1 MWIGSII
8 SDTESVYLLASLL
21 PMAFLRNLLAS
32 ILGTLLA
39 LGILFFMLLIFVSL
53 AGSTDQVQVKS
64 NSVLELDI
72 PYPVSEFSGYDS
84 EDPFSV
90 LFDPTLGL
98 NEIEKAIA
106 MAKTDSRIS
115 GISLNRSF
123 VMAGISQTRA
133 IREALLDFKQS
144 GKFVFAYADVFTQK
158 DYYLASAADSIFLN
172 PVGSLDFKGLAAEVL
187 YFGDFQDKTGMRM
200 EVVRHGKYKSAVEPF
215 LGNAM
220 SPENR
225 NQLEALLQGVW
236 TTLRNEIAL
245 SRTLDPEFL
254 DTIAGN
260 LEARL
265 PELALENG
273 LIDGVIYQDEFEQ
286 KLSVASGGGDIHP
299 NTISLTDY
307 LKYTKNKRRYK
318 GSDRIAVIYADG
330 EIIYG
335 QGGSGYID
343 PETMRE
349 SLRQVREDKKVK
361 AVVLRIN
368 SPGGS
373 ALSSELIWR
382 EIQELRKSK
391 PVVVSF
397 SDVAASGGYYIGV
410 GSDMI
415 FTEPTTITGSIGVFA
430 TIPNINGLVDKFGIN
445 AEQVGTHRQS
455 VDYSLFEPLSSDF
468 REVLREDIEKTYQIF
483 LSRVAE
489 GRNISISKADSL
501 AQGRVWNGADAVAL
515 GLADAMGG
523 MDAALKAAA
532 ELAGIESYRILSLP
546 HYKSGLEQ
554 LMDDLGATGAHA
566 GNEVLE
572 QALGEDG
579 LLLLQEMNRLK
590 KQKGVQARLPFQ
602 LKIN

>member
-1 MWIGSII
+1 M
-8 SDTESVYLLASLL
+8 
-21 PMAFLRNLLAS
+21 
-32 ILGTLLA
+32 
-39 LGILFFMLLIFVSL
+39 GILFFMLLIFVSL
-53 AGSTDQVQVKS
+53 AGSADQVQVKS
-64 NSVLELDI
+64 ESVLELDI

-98 NEIEKAIA
+98 NEIVKAIA
-106 MAKTDSRIS
+106 LAKSDDRIK

-133 IREALLDFKQS
+133 IRNALLDFKAS
-144 GKFVFAYADVFTQK
+144 GKFVYAYADVYTQK
-158 DYYLASAADSIFLN
+158 DYYLATAADSVFLN

-187 YFGDFQDKTGMRM
+187 YFGDFQDKSGIRM

-215 LGNAM
+215 LGNDM

-225 NQLEALLQGVW
+225 SQLKSLLQGVW
-236 TTLRNEIAL
+236 TSIRDEIAL
-245 SRTLDPEFL
+245 SRTLTSEFL
-254 DTIAGN
+254 DTVAGN
-260 LEARL
+260 LEGRL
-265 PELALENG
+265 PNLALENG
-273 LIDGVIYQDEFEQ
+273 LIDGVLYQDEFEQ
-286 KLSVASGGGDIHP
+286 KLAMATGRAGSKP
-299 NTISLTDY
+299 NTVSLTDY
-307 LKYTKNKRRYK
+307 LKYTKNKRRFK
-318 GSDRIAVIYADG
+318 GSDRIAVIYAEG

-335 QGGSGYID
+335 QGGSDFID

-382 EIQELRKSK
+382 EIQEVRKVK

-410 GSDMI
+410 ASDMI

-430 TIPNINGLVDKFGIN
+430 TIPNVNGLADKFGIN

-455 VDYSLFEPLSSDF
+455 VDYSLFEPLNDDF
-468 REVLREDIEKTYQIF
+468 REVLRSDIEITYNLF
-483 LSRVAE
+483 LTRVAE
-489 GRNISISKADSL
+489 GRDISVSRADSL
-501 AQGRVWNGADAVAL
+501 AQGRVWSGTDAVAL
-515 GLADAMGG
+515 GLADALGG
-523 MDAALKAAA
+523 LDDALSAAA
-532 ELAGIESYRILSLP
+532 DLAGIDSYRILSLP
-546 HYKSGLEQ
+546 QYKNGLEQ
-554 LMDDLGATGAHA
+554 LMDELGATATHS
-566 GNEVLE
+566 GNRAIE
-572 QALGEDG
+572 QVIGEDG
-579 LLLLQEMNRLK
+579 ILLLKEMQR
-590 KQKGVQARLPFQ
+590 QAQQQGVQARLPFQ

>member
-1 MWIGSII
+1 
-8 SDTESVYLLASLL
+8 
-21 PMAFLRNLLAS
+21 MAFLRNLLAS

-53 AGSTDQVQVKS
+53 AGSADQVQVKS
-64 NSVLELDI
+64 ESVLELDI

-98 NEIEKAIA
+98 NEIVKAIA
-106 MAKTDSRIS
+106 LAKSDDRIK

-133 IREALLDFKQS
+133 IRNALLDFKAS
-144 GKFVFAYADVFTQK
+144 GKFVYAYADVYTQK
-158 DYYLASAADSIFLN
+158 DYYLATAADSVFLN

-187 YFGDFQDKTGMRM
+187 YFGDFQDKSGIRM

-215 LGNAM
+215 LGNDM

-225 NQLEALLQGVW
+225 SQLKSLLQGVW
-236 TTLRNEIAL
+236 TSIRDEIAL
-245 SRTLDPEFL
+245 SRTLTSEFL
-254 DTIAGN
+254 DTVAGN
-260 LEARL
+260 LEGRL
-265 PELALENG
+265 PNLALENG
-273 LIDGVIYQDEFEQ
+273 LIDGVLYQDEFEQ
-286 KLSVASGGGDIHP
+286 KLAMATGRAGSKP
-299 NTISLTDY
+299 NTVSLTDY
-307 LKYTKNKRRYK
+307 LKYTKNKRRFK
-318 GSDRIAVIYADG
+318 GSDRIAVIYAEG

-335 QGGSGYID
+335 QGGSDFID

-382 EIQELRKSK
+382 EIQEVRKVK

-410 GSDMI
+410 ASDMI

-430 TIPNINGLVDKFGIN
+430 TIPNVNGLADKFGIN

-455 VDYSLFEPLSSDF
+455 VDYSLFEPLNDDF
-468 REVLREDIEKTYQIF
+468 REVLRSDIEITYNLF
-483 LSRVAE
+483 LTRVAE
-489 GRNISISKADSL
+489 GRDISVSRADSL
-501 AQGRVWNGADAVAL
+501 AQGRVWSGTDAVAL
-515 GLADAMGG
+515 GLADALGG
-523 MDAALKAAA
+523 LDDALSAAA
-532 ELAGIESYRILSLP
+532 NLAGIDSYRILSLP
-546 HYKSGLEQ
+546 QYKNGLEQ
-554 LMDDLGATGAHA
+554 LMDELGATATHS
-566 GNEVLE
+566 GNRAIE
-572 QALGEDG
+572 QVIGEDG
-579 LLLLQEMNRLK
+579 ILLLKEMQR
-590 KQKGVQARLPFQ
+590 QAQQQGIQARLPFQ
-602 LKIN
+602 FKIN

>member
-1 MWIGSII
+1 M
-8 SDTESVYLLASLL
+8 
-21 PMAFLRNLLAS
+21 
-32 ILGTLLA
+32 
-39 LGILFFMLLIFVSL
+39 GILFFMLLIFVSL
-53 AGSTDQVQVKS
+53 AGSADQVQVKS
-64 NSVLELDI
+64 ESVLELDI

-98 NEIEKAIA
+98 NEIVKAIA
-106 MAKTDSRIS
+106 LAKSDDRIK

-133 IREALLDFKQS
+133 IRNALLDFKAS
-144 GKFVFAYADVFTQK
+144 GKFVYAYADVYTQK
-158 DYYLASAADSIFLN
+158 DYYLASAADSVFLN

-187 YFGDFQDKTGMRM
+187 YFGDFQDKSGIRM

-215 LGNAM
+215 LGNDM

-225 NQLEALLQGVW
+225 SQLKSLLQGVW
-236 TTLRNEIAL
+236 TSIRDEIAL
-245 SRTLDPEFL
+245 SRTLTSEFL
-254 DTIAGN
+254 DTVAGN
-260 LEARL
+260 LEGRL
-265 PELALENG
+265 PNLALENG
-273 LIDGVIYQDEFEQ
+273 LIDGVLYQDEFEQ
-286 KLSVASGGGDIHP
+286 KLAMATGRAGSKP
-299 NTISLTDY
+299 NTVSLTDY
-307 LKYTKNKRRYK
+307 LKYTKNKRRFK
-318 GSDRIAVIYADG
+318 GSDRIAVIYAEG

-335 QGGSGYID
+335 QGGSDFID

-382 EIQELRKSK
+382 EIQEVRKVK

-410 GSDMI
+410 ASDMI

-430 TIPNINGLVDKFGIN
+430 TIPNVNGLADKFGIN

-455 VDYSLFEPLSSDF
+455 VDYSLFEPLNDDF
-468 REVLREDIEKTYQIF
+468 REVLRSDIEITYNLF
-483 LSRVAE
+483 LTRVAE
-489 GRNISISKADSL
+489 GRDISVSRADSL
-501 AQGRVWNGADAVAL
+501 AQGRVWSGTDAVAL
-515 GLADAMGG
+515 GLADALGG
-523 MDAALKAAA
+523 LDDALSAAA
-532 ELAGIESYRILSLP
+532 DMAGIDSYRILSLP
-546 HYKSGLEQ
+546 QYKNGLEQ
-554 LMDDLGATGAHA
+554 LMDELGATATHS
-566 GNEVLE
+566 GNRAIE
-572 QALGEDG
+572 QVIGEDG
-579 LLLLQEMNRLK
+579 ILLLKEMQR
-590 KQKGVQARLPFQ
+590 QAQQQGVQARLPFQ

>member
-1 MWIGSII
+1 M
-8 SDTESVYLLASLL
+8 
-21 PMAFLRNLLAS
+21 
-32 ILGTLLA
+32 
-39 LGILFFMLLIFVSL
+39 GILFFMLLIFVSL
-53 AGSTDQVQVKS
+53 AGSADQVQVKS
-64 NSVLELDI
+64 ESVLELDI

-98 NEIEKAIA
+98 NEIVKAIA
-106 MAKTDSRIS
+106 LAKSDDRIK

-133 IREALLDFKQS
+133 IRNALLDFKAS
-144 GKFVFAYADVFTQK
+144 GKFVYAYADVYTQK
-158 DYYLASAADSIFLN
+158 DYYLATAADSVFLN

-187 YFGDFQDKTGMRM
+187 YFGDFQDKSGIRM

-215 LGNAM
+215 LGNDM

-225 NQLEALLQGVW
+225 SQLKSLLQGVW
-236 TTLRNEIAL
+236 TSIRDEIAL
-245 SRTLDPEFL
+245 SRTLTSEFL
-254 DTIAGN
+254 DTVAGN
-260 LEARL
+260 LEGRL
-265 PELALENG
+265 PNLALENG
-273 LIDGVIYQDEFEQ
+273 LIDGVLYQDEFEQ
-286 KLSVASGGGDIHP
+286 KLAMATGRAGSKP
-299 NTISLTDY
+299 NTVSLTDY
-307 LKYTKNKRRYK
+307 LKYTKNKRRFK
-318 GSDRIAVIYADG
+318 GSDRIAVIYAEG

-335 QGGSGYID
+335 QGGSDFID

-382 EIQELRKSK
+382 EIQEVRKVK

-410 GSDMI
+410 ASEMI

-430 TIPNINGLVDKFGIN
+430 TIPNVNGLADKFGIN

-455 VDYSLFEPLSSDF
+455 VDYSLFEPLNDDF
-468 REVLREDIEKTYQIF
+468 REVLRSDIEITYNLF
-483 LSRVAE
+483 LTRVAE
-489 GRNISISKADSL
+489 GRDISVSRADSL
-501 AQGRVWNGADAVAL
+501 AQGRVWSGTDAVAL
-515 GLADAMGG
+515 GLADALGG
-523 MDAALKAAA
+523 LDDALSAAA
-532 ELAGIESYRILSLP
+532 DLAGIDSYRILSLP
-546 HYKSGLEQ
+546 QYKNGLEQ
-554 LMDDLGATGAHA
+554 LMDELGATATHS
-566 GNEVLE
+566 GNRAIE
-572 QALGEDG
+572 QVIGEDG
-579 LLLLQEMNRLK
+579 ILLLKEMQR
-590 KQKGVQARLPFQ
+590 QAQQQGVQARLPFQ

>member
-1 MWIGSII
+1 
-8 SDTESVYLLASLL
+8 
-21 PMAFLRNLLAS
+21 MAFLRNLLAS

-53 AGSTDQVQVKS
+53 AGSADQVQVKS
-64 NSVLELDI
+64 ESVLELDI

-98 NEIEKAIA
+98 NEIVKAIA
-106 MAKTDSRIS
+106 LAKSDDRIK

-133 IREALLDFKQS
+133 IRNALLDFKAS
-144 GKFVFAYADVFTQK
+144 GKFVYAYADVYTQK
-158 DYYLASAADSIFLN
+158 DYYLATAADSVFLN

-187 YFGDFQDKTGMRM
+187 YFGDFQDKSGIRM

-215 LGNAM
+215 LGNDM

-225 NQLEALLQGVW
+225 SQLKSLLQGVW
-236 TTLRNEIAL
+236 TSIRDEIAL
-245 SRTLDPEFL
+245 SRTLTSEFL
-254 DTIAGN
+254 DTVAGN
-260 LEARL
+260 LEGRL
-265 PELALENG
+265 PNLALENG
-273 LIDGVIYQDEFEQ
+273 LIDGVLYQDEFEQ
-286 KLSVASGGGDIHP
+286 KLAMATGRAGSKP
-299 NTISLTDY
+299 NTVSLTDY
-307 LKYTKNKRRYK
+307 LKYTKNKRRFK
-318 GSDRIAVIYADG
+318 GSDRIAVIYAEG

-335 QGGSGYID
+335 QGGSDFID

-382 EIQELRKSK
+382 EIQEVRKVK

-410 GSDMI
+410 ASEMI

-430 TIPNINGLVDKFGIN
+430 TIPNVNGLADKFGIN

-455 VDYSLFEPLSSDF
+455 VDYSLFEPLNDDF
-468 REVLREDIEKTYQIF
+468 REVLRSDIEITYNLF
-483 LSRVAE
+483 LTRVAE
-489 GRNISISKADSL
+489 GRDISVSRADSL
-501 AQGRVWNGADAVAL
+501 AQGRVWSGTDAVAL
-515 GLADAMGG
+515 GLADALGG
-523 MDAALKAAA
+523 LDDALSAAA
-532 ELAGIESYRILSLP
+532 DLAGIDSYRILSLP
-546 HYKSGLEQ
+546 QYKNGLEQ
-554 LMDDLGATGAHA
+554 LMDELGATATHS
-566 GNEVLE
+566 GNRAIE
-572 QALGEDG
+572 QVIGEDG
-579 LLLLQEMNRLK
+579 ILLLKEMQR
-590 KQKGVQARLPFQ
+590 QAQQQGVQARLPFQ

>member
-1 MWIGSII
+1 M
-8 SDTESVYLLASLL
+8 
-21 PMAFLRNLLAS
+21 
-32 ILGTLLA
+32 
-39 LGILFFMLLIFVSL
+39 GILFFMLLIFVSL
-53 AGSTDQVQVKS
+53 AGSADQVQVKS
-64 NSVLELDI
+64 ESVLELDI

-98 NEIEKAIA
+98 NEIVKAIA
-106 MAKTDSRIS
+106 LAKSDDRIK

-133 IREALLDFKQS
+133 IRNALLDFKAS
-144 GKFVFAYADVFTQK
+144 GKFVYAYADVYTQK
-158 DYYLASAADSIFLN
+158 DYYLATAADSVFLN

-187 YFGDFQDKTGMRM
+187 YFGDFQDKSGIRM

-215 LGNAM
+215 LGNDM

-225 NQLEALLQGVW
+225 SQLKSLLQGVW
-236 TTLRNEIAL
+236 TSIRNEIAL
-245 SRTLDPEFL
+245 SRTLTSEFL
-254 DTIAGN
+254 DTVAGN
-260 LEARL
+260 LEGRL
-265 PELALENG
+265 PNLALENG
-273 LIDGVIYQDEFEQ
+273 LIDGVLYQDEFEQ
-286 KLSVASGGGDIHP
+286 KLAMATGRAGSKP
-299 NTISLTDY
+299 NTVSLTDY
-307 LKYTKNKRRYK
+307 LKYTKNKRRFK
-318 GSDRIAVIYADG
+318 GSDRIAVIYAEG

-335 QGGSGYID
+335 QGGSDFID

-382 EIQELRKSK
+382 EIQEVRKVK

-410 GSDMI
+410 ASEMI

-430 TIPNINGLVDKFGIN
+430 TIPNVNGLADKFGIN

-455 VDYSLFEPLSSDF
+455 VDYSLFEPLNDDF
-468 REVLREDIEKTYQIF
+468 REVLRSDIEITYNLF
-483 LSRVAE
+483 LTRVAE
-489 GRNISISKADSL
+489 GRDISVSRADSL
-501 AQGRVWNGADAVAL
+501 AQGRVWSGTDAVAL
-515 GLADAMGG
+515 GLADALGG
-523 MDAALKAAA
+523 LDDALSAAA
-532 ELAGIESYRILSLP
+532 DLAGIDSYRILSLP
-546 HYKSGLEQ
+546 QYKNGLEQ
-554 LMDDLGATGAHA
+554 LMDELGATATHS
-566 GNEVLE
+566 GNRAIE
-572 QALGEDG
+572 QVIGEDG
-579 LLLLQEMNRLK
+579 ILLLKEMQR
-590 KQKGVQARLPFQ
+590 QAQQQGVQARLPFQ